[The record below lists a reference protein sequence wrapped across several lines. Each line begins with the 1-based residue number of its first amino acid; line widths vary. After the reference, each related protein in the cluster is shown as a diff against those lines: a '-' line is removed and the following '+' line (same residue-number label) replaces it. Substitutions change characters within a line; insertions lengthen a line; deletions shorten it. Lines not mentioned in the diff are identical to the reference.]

1 MKAQLRIGV
10 IGIGFGQKVLVP
22 AFAAEPHCKVTGI
35 CATDFERARR
45 VADRL
50 DLPKAYGNWEEL
62 VADRDIDVVGIATPP
77 SIQPAIAVAA
87 LAGGKHVFCEK
98 PIACNLEGASQMLAA
113 ARTSGRAHMVDFEFP
128 EVPAWQYAKAIL
140 DSGALG
146 QLTHVT
152 VSWQVETYASRK
164 GIRSWKTDAGMGGG
178 ALSSFASHSFYYLE
192 WLIGP
197 IRRLTAHLFPP
208 AAPSATGSGDTLA
221 ALWLEHQNGVPSSLC
236 ISSTAFLGSGHRV
249 EIYGQQGTVLLDNPS
264 RDYISGFSLW
274 HGTRKTNRLE
284 CVYRGQ
290 TEDAET
296 DGRIAPVNSLVKRLV
311 TWARDGIPTNPD
323 FEDGF
328 RVQRLLDAAY
338 RSSDT
343 GRRIELQ

>member
-22 AFAAEPHCKVTGI
+22 AFAAEPHCKVAGI
-35 CATDFERARR
+35 CASDFQRARS

-62 VADRDIDVVGIATPP
+62 VADKDIDVVGIATPP
-77 SIQPAIAVAA
+77 LIQPAIAVAA
-87 LAGGKHVFCEK
+87 LAEGKHVFCEK
-98 PIACNLEGASQMLAA
+98 PIAGNLEGASQMLAA
-113 ARTSGRAHMVDFEFP
+113 ARASGRAHMVDFEFP
-128 EVPAWQYAKAIL
+128 EIPAWQYAKAIL
-140 DSGALG
+140 DSGSLG

-152 VSWQVETYASRK
+152 VSWQVETYASRM
-164 GIRSWKTDAGMGGG
+164 GIRSWKTDAEMGGG
-178 ALSSFASHSFYYLE
+178 ALSSFASHCFYYLE

-197 IRRLTAHLFPP
+197 IRRLTAHLFSP
-208 AAPSATGSGDTLA
+208 AGPSATGHGDTLA

-236 ISSTAFLGSGHRV
+236 ISSSAFLGSGHRV
-249 EIYGQQGTVLLDNPS
+249 EIYGQQGSILLDNPS

-274 HGTRKTNRLE
+274 HGTRQTSRLE

-290 TEDAET
+290 TEDTET
-296 DGRIAPVNSLVKRLV
+296 DGRIAMVNSLVKRLV
-311 TWARDGIPTNPD
+311 RWVLDGIPTTPD
-323 FEDGF
+323 IEDGF

-338 RSSDT
+338 RSNDA